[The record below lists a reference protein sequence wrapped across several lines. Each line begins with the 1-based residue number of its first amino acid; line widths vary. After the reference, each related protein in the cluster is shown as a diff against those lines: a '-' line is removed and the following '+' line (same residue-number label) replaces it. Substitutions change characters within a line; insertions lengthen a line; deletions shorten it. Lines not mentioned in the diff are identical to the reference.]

1 MKLKQITTV
10 KTKKQLLRSRVE
22 NVAFKVDFVL
32 GHQKWGRLCD
42 YIKSMCFFSTP
53 FYCVCVLAVE
63 VNVKWQALC
72 SISGLM
78 LVWFNLSEISAIVS
92 LALSLPSNF
101 LLVSFQTYWK
111 LWFLAGLFL
120 PTWIILQSVIL
131 SNQIS
136 CGSCALTYPAC
147 FYLWPNWVSKLFPQR

>member
-1 MKLKQITTV
+1 MKLKQITIV
-10 KTKKQLLRSRVE
+10 KTKNEAFEKQSGKCGLQSRFCIRPPE
-22 NVAFKVDFVL
+22 MRKIMCLYKVHL
-32 GHQKWGRLCD
+32 
-42 YIKSMCFFSTP
+42 FFSTP
-53 FYCVCVLAVE
+53 FYCICVLAVE

-72 SISGLM
+72 SVSGLM

-147 FYLWPNWVSKLFPQR
+147 FYLWPNWVLKLFPQR